1 MHRYTLQKT
10 SKKYQCPGCG
20 HQNKFTRYIDNDTKE
35 LLPDQVGRCDREN
48 NCGFH
53 YTPKQYFEDN
63 KQTKQTIQQ
72 YRNVKPPIR
81 RTEPKK
87 PIDYLPEDILDK
99 SRLNWE
105 QNNFSQFLI
114 QSFGY
119 DVADTITGLYQIG
132 NSKHWKGSTCF
143 WNIDIDLNIRQ
154 AKVMHYTLG
163 PGTINRTKS
172 HQLAYKWSDTSNSYF
187 EDINYSDK
195 IFKAGK
201 KILNNQEANLLDCFF
216 GEHLLKLFPNKEIA
230 IVESEKSAII
240 CSIYYPKYL
249 WIATGGVNG
258 CKWTEKDVCKA
269 LEGRNIVLFPD
280 LGCFDKWSEKAK
292 EIQSKVECKII
303 VSPKLENIA
312 SQEQRSNGLDLADFV
327 LTLDK
332 SSGIALTK
340 EGGYPIIWDLL
351 QK

>member
-1 MHRYTLQKT
+1 MYRYTLQRN
-10 SKKYQCPGCG
+10 SKKYRCPGCG
-20 HQNKFTRYIDNDTKE
+20 HQIKFTRYIDNDTKE

-48 NCGFH
+48 SCGYH
-53 YTPKQYFEDN
+53 YTPKQYFEE
-63 KQTKQTIQQ
+63 TKQSKVSAQQ
-72 YRNVKPPIR
+72 YRNVKSPIIR
-81 RTEPKK
+81 IEPRK
-87 PIDYLPEDILDK
+87 PIDYLPEDILDESTK
-99 SRLNWE
+99 NWE

-119 DVADTITGLYQIG
+119 EVAEKTAGLYLLG

-143 WNIDIDLNIRQ
+143 WYVDIDLNIRQ
-154 AKVMHYTLG
+154 AKVMHYTPG

-172 HQLAYKWSDTSNSYF
+172 HQIAYKWSDASNSYF

-258 CKWTEKDVCKA
+258 CKLTEKSVCKV
-269 LEGRNIVLFPD
+269 LEGRDVLLLPD
-280 LGCFDKWSEKAK
+280 LGCFDKWSNKAK
-292 EIQSKVECKII
+292 EIQSKVNCNIK
-303 VSPKLENIA
+303 VSPILENNA
-312 SQEQRSNGLDLADFV
+312 SQEQRSKGYDLTDFILNIGNGVF
-327 LTLDK
+327 
-332 SSGIALTK
+332 
-340 EGGYPIIWDLL
+340 
-351 QK
+351 

>member
-1 MHRYTLQKT
+1 MLKYTLQKT
-10 SKKYQCPGCG
+10 SKKYQCPSCG
-20 HQNKFTRYIDNDTKE
+20 HKNKFTRYIDNDTKE
-35 LLPDQVGRCDREN
+35 LLPDHVGRCDREN
-48 NCGFH
+48 NCGYH
-53 YTPKQYFEDN
+53 YTPKKYFEE
-63 KQTKQTIQQ
+63 TKHERQHTNQFNRPYTRI
-72 YRNVKPPIR
+72 KKI
-81 RTEPKK
+81 EPKK

-99 SRLNWE
+99 STLNWE

-119 DVADTITGLYQIG
+119 EVAEKISGLYLLG
-132 NSKHWKGSTCF
+132 NSKRWKGSTCF
-143 WNIDIDLNIRQ
+143 WYVDVDFNIRQ

-187 EDINYSDK
+187 EDINHSEK

-216 GEHLLKLFPNKEIA
+216 GEHLLKLFPNKQIA

-269 LEGRNIVLFPD
+269 LEGRSIVLFPD
-280 LGCFDKWSEKAK
+280 LGCFDKWFEKSK
-292 EIQSKVECKII
+292 EIQSQVNCKIN

-312 SQEQRSNGLDLADFV
+312 SQEQRSQGLDLADFV
-327 LTLDK
+327 LTIDK
-332 SSGIALTK
+332 PSGNALTEK
-340 EGGYPIIWDLL
+340 GGYPIFWDLI
-351 QK
+351 